1 MARRDPAGIRLLT
14 RNGHDWS
21 ARSLL
26 IFDAVKRLKVR
37 SSLIDGDAVAC
48 DERGLAVFHV
58 LGRRQKEAQAFLY
71 PFDLLLVAFAFS
83 IPCSGSPAFPSA
95 RSLIRKRGRAL
106 VFVLVRFAHD
116 WRLLLVFLLVVVE
129 ISRVSVRPKTVTK
142 FQ

>member
-1 MARRDPAGIRLLT
+1 M
-14 RNGHDWS
+14 
-21 ARSLL
+21 
-26 IFDAVKRLKVR
+26 
-37 SSLIDGDAVAC
+37 IDGDAVAC

-116 WRLLLVFLLVVVE
+116 WRLLLVFLLVVVG